1 MTPKS
6 TSEGSGTSPKEIEM
20 ETEKCPICHDCGMV
34 TLDVPADHPNFGKS
48 FPCTC
53 MLRELDKGR
62 IERLERY
69 SNLGP
74 LTRLTFDNLQTKGL
88 DSDPQRQA
96 QFQACCEEV
105 RAFADHPEGW
115 LVLTGPSGCG
125 KTHTAAAITNHC
137 LSQGIA
143 SFWAIVPDLLDHLRT
158 TFSPAS
164 DITYDD
170 LFERVKN
177 APLLILDDLGTHSS
191 TPWAEEKLF
200 QVLNS
205 RFNAQLPTVV
215 TSISVD
221 DLDERLQTR
230 LRSPGL
236 SIELKL
242 KTDIP
247 SLHNQIVGMTEE
259 VICSMRFRNFDP
271 QGMNADR
278 EERASLKIALD
289 AAQQFAEQPEAWLVL
304 VGPAGSGKT
313 HLAAAVANRQI
324 NSNRPVFFA
333 NVPELIE
340 RLRSNASGN
349 QKKGDSL
356 SLNEIKTSP
365 LLILDDLGMETA
377 TAWTKD
383 KLNQILNYRYN
394 ARLATLITATIPAL
408 DSLDA
413 RIRSRLM
420 DPKISNPVP
429 IGAPDYRG
437 GEDILFSGT
446 KKTKKRR

>member
-1 MTPKS
+1 
-6 TSEGSGTSPKEIEM
+6 M
-20 ETEKCPICHDCGMV
+20 EAEVCPVCKGFGWV
-34 TLDVPADHPNFGKS
+34 VLDVSVDHPDFGKS
-48 FPCTC
+48 FPCKCT
-53 MLRELDKGR
+53 LKELASGR

-74 LTRLTFDNLQTKGL
+74 LTRLTFENLQSKGL
-88 DSDPQRQA
+88 DDDIHRQS
-96 QFQACCEEV
+96 QFQSCCEES
-105 RAFADHPEGW
+105 RAFAENPHGW

-125 KTHTAAAITNHC
+125 KTHMAAAIANHC
-137 LSQGIA
+137 LKDGIPV
-143 SFWAIVPDLLDHLRT
+143 FWTIVPDLLDHLRT
-158 TFSPAS
+158 TFSPTS

-200 QVLNS
+200 QVLNH
-205 RFNAQLPTVV
+205 RFNSQLPTVV

-242 KTDIP
+242 KTDTP
-247 SLHNQIVGMTEE
+247 LVCKQIIGMTED
-259 VICSMRFRNFDP
+259 VIYSMRFRDFDP

-278 EERASLKIALD
+278 EERASLKIALK
-289 AAQQFAEQPEAWLVL
+289 ASQQFAEQPEAWLIL
-304 VGPAGSGKT
+304 LGPAGSGKT

-333 NVPELIE
+333 NVPELLE
-340 RLRSNASGN
+340 RLRPNTSGDH
-349 QKKGDSL
+349 KKDDSI

-365 LLILDDLGMETA
+365 LLILDDLGMETT
-377 TAWTKD
+377 TAWTRE
-383 KLNQILNYRYN
+383 KLHQILNYRYN
-394 ARLATLITATIPAL
+394 ARLATLITATFHAL

-413 RIRSRLM
+413 RLKSRLL

-437 GEDILFSGT
+437 GEDTLFSSP
-446 KKTKKRR
+446 KKSSRKRK

>member
-1 MTPKS
+1 MN
-6 TSEGSGTSPKEIEM
+6 
-20 ETEKCPICHDCGMV
+20 TEQCPVCNGCRMV
-34 TLDVPADHPNFGKS
+34 TIDVPADHPDFGKS

-53 MLRELDKGR
+53 TLKELDKGR

-69 SNLGP
+69 SNIGP
-74 LTRLTFDNLQTKGL
+74 LTRLTFDNLQPKGL
-88 DSDPQRQA
+88 DNDPQRQA
-96 QFQACCEEV
+96 QFQSCCQEAK
-105 RAFADHPEGW
+105 AFSDHPDGW

-143 SFWAIVPDLLDHLRT
+143 AFWAIVPDLLDHLRT
-158 TFSPAS
+158 TFSPTS
-164 DITYDD
+164 EVTYDA

-177 APLLILDDLGTHSS
+177 APLLIMDDLGTHSS

-200 QVLNS
+200 QVLNH
-205 RFNAQLPTVV
+205 RFNAQLPTIV

-221 DLDERLQTR
+221 ELDERLQTR

-242 KTDIP
+242 KTDTP
-247 SLHNQIVGMTEE
+247 PVCNQIIGMSEE
-259 VICSMRFRNFDP
+259 VIGSMRFRNFDI
-271 QGMNADR
+271 QGMNADKEAR
-278 EERASLKIALD
+278 QSLKLALE
-289 AAQQFAEQPEAWLVL
+289 AAQQFAESPKDWLVL
-304 VGPAGSGKT
+304 LGPAGSGKT
-313 HLAAAVANRQI
+313 HLAAAIANRQL
-324 NSNRPVFFA
+324 NSNQPVFFA
-333 NVPELIE
+333 NVSEMLE
-340 RLRSNASGN
+340 RLRFNNSGDR
-349 QKKGDSL
+349 KKNDSI

-377 TAWTKD
+377 TAWTRE
-383 KLNQILNYRYN
+383 KLQQILNYRYN
-394 ARLATLITATIPAL
+394 ARLATLITASIPAL

-413 RIRSRLM
+413 RLKSRLM

-437 GEDILFSGT
+437 GEDIFSEP
-446 KKTKKRR
+446 KKPKKRRS